1 MVRFFATTEPLV
13 LRLSVNVLQLD
24 SNNKSWKFYFTKTLA
39 RGSYKWNVFFT
50 PSHRGSKSAN
60 NFTKELATNCTHNHA
75 HRFSFHLPN
84 STTLTPK
91 ESLSPPTFIL
101 LAISSFYSR
110 SPITS
115 SFLSPFLALSRRF
128 FSNDVFDV
136 YAFPPLYLS
145 LPLYGRIN
153 FLDSHS
159 PSPVPSLISP
169 QSTIV
174 SGVRWTFSTKQRHA
188 C

>member
-24 SNNKSWKFYFTKTLA
+24 GNNKSWKFYFTKTLA
-39 RGSYKWNVFFT
+39 RSYKWNVFFT

-60 NFTKELATNCTHNHA
+60 NFTKELATNCSHNHA

-91 ESLSPPTFIL
+91 ESLSLQRSFCSLFL
-101 LAISSFYSR
+101 LSTLGRQLPLLSSRFS
-110 SPITS
+110 
-115 SFLSPFLALSRRF
+115 ALSRRF

-136 YAFPPLYLS
+136 YAFLPLYLS

>member
-39 RGSYKWNVFFT
+39 RRSYKWNVFFT
-50 PSHRGSKSAN
+50 PCHRGSKSTN
-60 NFTKELATNCTHNHA
+60 NFTKELGTNCSHNHA

-91 ESLSPPTFIL
+91 ESLSPQH
-101 LAISSFYSR
+101 SFC
-110 SPITS
+110 
-115 SFLSPFLALSRRF
+115 SPFLLLALGRQLPLLYSRLSSVSRRF

-136 YAFPPLYLS
+136 YAFLPLYLS

-169 QSTIV
+169 QSTIA
-174 SGVRWTFSTKQRHA
+174 SGVRWTLSTTRRLA